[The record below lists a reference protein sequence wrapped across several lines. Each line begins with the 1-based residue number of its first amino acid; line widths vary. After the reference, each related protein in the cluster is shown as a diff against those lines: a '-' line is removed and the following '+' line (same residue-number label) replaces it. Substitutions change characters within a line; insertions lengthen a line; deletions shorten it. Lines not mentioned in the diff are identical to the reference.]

1 MRDLLSAA
9 IEMHQAGQLGPAA
22 KLYQKVLAKEANN
35 AAALHLLGVLHH
47 QRGEHAR
54 AVELIAQAVALRPNV
69 PAFHANLAEAYRASG
84 QLERAVGCCRAA
96 LQLWPEYPEA
106 LCNLGVALQ
115 GMGRFAEAANPLQ
128 RALELRPG
136 FATAHNNLGIALRE
150 LGQRDL
156 ALEHF
161 QRAVALEPAFA
172 PARTNLGQMLLDRGA
187 VDEALPHCQEAVR
200 LAPDLAAMH
209 HNLGNALRALDRLVE
224 ARAAYLEALRLDPK
238 LALAQAHLGL
248 ILQKEGELDNAL
260 VWLNQAAELE
270 PANATFWEYLAEVH
284 DEREDPNESIPCWE
298 RVLALQPE
306 ERPGPHLSLGWALQ
320 EEGRLDEAREHYRIA
335 TDLNPDLAGAHLNMG
350 GLHEELG
357 AMAEAESSFRSA
369 LRLQPKYA
377 AAHARLATLLRGKLP
392 AADQGALEERLADP
406 ALEPAPRA
414 RLLFAQAHVLDARG
428 DFDRAADCLRHANA
442 LSLEQAKE
450 RRGYVPADHEQF
462 VDRLLGAFSR
472 DWFARASDSGM
483 ETRRPVFIFG
493 LPRSGTTL
501 IEQILASHPRVHGA
515 GELRLARQSFEAIP
529 RVLDRS
535 DPPNE
540 CVSSLDPAALRRLA
554 EEHLAKLDAHAS
566 GWPERI
572 VDKMPDNY
580 MYLGLLATMFPSAVF
595 IHSRRDLRDVTVS
608 CWMTDFRSIRWA
620 NDPEHIASRFRQYH
634 RLMDHWQA
642 VLPVPIHAVDYEET
656 VADLEVV
663 ARRLVAACSLEWNAA
678 CLDFHRTQ
686 RPVRTASITQ
696 VRQPIY
702 KQSVARWK
710 NYEHDLGA
718 LFAALRRD

>member
-1 MRDLLSAA
+1 
-9 IEMHQAGQLGPAA
+9 
-22 KLYQKVLAKEANN
+22 
-35 AAALHLLGVLHH
+35 VLHH

-69 PAFHANLAEAYRASG
+69 PAFHANLAEAYRALG

-115 GMGRFAEAANPLQ
+115 GLGRAAEAVDPLR
-128 RALELRPG
+128 RAIELRPD

-150 LGQRDL
+150 LGQQDE
-156 ALEHF
+156 ALEEF

-187 VDEALPHCQEAVR
+187 ADEALPHCQEAAR
-200 LAPDLAAMH
+200 LSPNLAAMH
-209 HNLGNALRALDRLVE
+209 HNLGNVLRALDRLVE

-248 ILQKEGELDNAL
+248 ILQKEGELENAL
-260 VWLNQAAELE
+260 VWLKQATELE
-270 PANATFWEYLAEVH
+270 PENASFWEYLAGLQ
-284 DEREDPNESIPCWE
+284 DEREEPAEAIPCWE
-298 RVLALQPE
+298 RAIALAAQD
-306 ERPGPHLSLGWALQ
+306 RPGPHLSLGWALQ
-320 EEGRLDEAREHYRIA
+320 EEGRLEESREQYRIA
-335 TDLNPDLAGAHLNMG
+335 MDLNSEMAGAQLNMG

-357 AMAEAESSFRSA
+357 AMAEAEASFRAA
-369 LRLQPKYA
+369 LRVQPKYA
-377 AAHARLATLLRGKLP
+377 AAHARLATLLRGELP
-392 AADQGALEERLADP
+392 PADLTALEERLADP
-406 ALEPAPRA
+406 ELEPGPRA

-428 DFDRAADCLRHANA
+428 EFDGAAACLRQANA
-442 LSLEQAKE
+442 ISLEQAKD

-462 VDRLLGAFSR
+462 VDRLIGAFSR
-472 DWFARASDSGM
+472 DWFASVSDSGLA
-483 ETRRPVFIFG
+483 TRRPVFVFG

-501 IEQILASHPRVHGA
+501 IEQVLASHSQIHGA
-515 GELRLARQSFEAIP
+515 GELRLARQAFEAIP

-540 CVSSLDPAALRRLA
+540 CVRGLDPPALGRLA
-554 EEHLAKLDAHAS
+554 EEHLSKLDAHTT
-566 GWPERI
+566 GRPERI

-580 MYLGLLATMFPSAVF
+580 MYLGLLAKMFPHAVF
-595 IHSRRDLRDVTVS
+595 IHSRRDLRDVAVS

-620 NDPEHIASRFRQYH
+620 NDPDHIASRFRQYR
-634 RLMDHWQA
+634 RLMDHWQE
-642 VLPVPIHAVDYEET
+642 VLPLPIHAVDYEET
-656 VADLEVV
+656 VSDLESV
-663 ARRLVAACSLEWNAA
+663 ARRLVAACRLAWDPA
-678 CLDFHRTQ
+678 CLEFHRTK

-710 NYEHDLGA
+710 NYEHDLGV
-718 LFAALRRD
+718 LFAALPAG